1 MPDTP
6 DSPDLTFGE
15 GPGTPAATAPVSTAE
30 EGKRGARILA
40 SVGAVLTVISLIVM
54 LTAGSDATI
63 GWRRSEFSTWIL
75 LAPSLVG
82 LFGGL
87 YGMVS
92 ARAYEEKNAYRSFLT
107 ASVVITV
114 AVVVMAVKAYS

>member
-1 MPDTP
+1 MSDTP
-6 DSPDLTFGE
+6 DSPDLAFGE
-15 GPGTPAATAPVSTAE
+15 GPGTPAAATTASTAE

-54 LTAGSDATI
+54 LTADSDATV
-63 GWRRSEFSTWIL
+63 GWRNSEFGTWGL
-75 LAPSLVG
+75 LIPSLVG

-114 AVVVMAVKAYS
+114 AVVVMAVQAYA